1 MKNRYIF
8 AVLLCGLAI
17 ISGCQKD
24 EMENIPEG
32 ALMIS
37 SESYAS
43 SDGSKTSVSDASV
56 QWENSDEVK
65 LNGET
70 KTVTVSDGK
79 AYVTDFTIPSTPF
92 YGNYPANLTV
102 GTPNIDNTNVT
113 VPASYN
119 STYSGSRQVLHLPM
133 VAKAEGNAKAIRFRH
148 ITAAV
153 KVVVKNTTGV
163 DVVLDSVVVSS
174 RGVQL
179 SGTRSVTIGVG
190 SASVAAQASG
200 DVAAA
205 DTSVRVVFTD
215 SPVIQM
221 GGSDIKEVQVPIL
234 PIAAGN
240 LTIKV
245 YTHVPGMVEADN
257 QFVFSHRA
265 SNNALERNVM
275 MTARINLKSSGT
287 GMVIVPKG
295 LFSVSSTKKVYFSQG
310 NLFASVKNGNITD
323 YKFAD
328 NQYSTAESSSMN
340 VNNNYVGYTGNVGL
354 FGWGNNS
361 NNLNTSTTP
370 GDYAS
375 TDLTESTDWGSL
387 SISGTHTG
395 WRTLT
400 SLEWSYLLNPNGNSG
415 RSDNFRYAMAN
426 IHSTNGLILFPDGF
440 NPTTMGVTISNE
452 NPQATT
458 SSQVEYTLYS
468 DDNWAKMEA
477 AGAIFL
483 PAAGIRNGTSVSVV
497 SAQGNYWSATCY
509 SNDQAHR
516 LLFSESD
523 FAPYNAHS
531 RYLGCSV
538 RLVKD
543 AN

>member
-102 GTPNIDNTNVT
+102 GTPNIDITNVT

-205 DTSVRVVFTD
+205 DTSVRVVFTN

-310 NLFASVKNGNITD
+310 NLFASVSNGIITD

-328 NQYSTAESSSMN
+328 NQYSTAESSS
-340 VNNNYVGYTGNVGL
+340 VSNNYVGYTGNVGL

-375 TDLTESTDWGSL
+375 TDLTGSTDWGSL

-415 RSDNFRYAMAN
+415 RSDNIRYAMAN

-458 SSQVEYTLYS
+458 SSQVEYTPYS

-497 SAQGNYWSATCY
+497 AAQGNYWSATCS
-509 SNDQAHR
+509 SNNQAHR
-516 LLFSESD
+516 LLFSGSD

-538 RLVKD
+538 RLVKE